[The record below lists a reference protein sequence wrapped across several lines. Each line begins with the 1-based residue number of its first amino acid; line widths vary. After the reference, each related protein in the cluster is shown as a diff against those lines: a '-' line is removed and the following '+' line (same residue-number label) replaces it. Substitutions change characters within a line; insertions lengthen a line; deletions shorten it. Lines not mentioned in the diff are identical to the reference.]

1 MRQGEYLTFF
11 RQLTK
16 SYNEIGAMLPSSRSL
31 GRQMITPL
39 IECEH
44 PVRILEVGPGTGP
57 FTREILANMRAE
69 DHLSVCEINP
79 VFLESLKRKLEKF
92 PPFQKHRDRVRFFE
106 GPVQELGSQVKQSG
120 VKFDLIVSSLPFS
133 NFTPELV
140 DEILSLFKE
149 LTADGGSVVFMEYL
163 GLRRLSALFATQPR
177 RERMLRV
184 EEVVNKWK
192 KYAATSGRVRINNSL
207 LNLPPAKAIRM
218 DFSI

>member
-11 RQLTK
+11 KQLTK
-16 SYNEIGAMLPSSRSL
+16 SYNEIGAMMPSSRSL
-31 GRQMITPL
+31 GRQMVKPL
-39 IECEH
+39 VECTH

-57 FTREILANMRAE
+57 FTREILLNMRSD

-79 VFLESLKRKLEKF
+79 VFLESLKKKLESF
-92 PPFQKHRDRVRFFE
+92 PAFHLHRDRVRFFQ
-106 GPVQELGSQVKQSG
+106 GPIQDLGKQVKQSG

-140 DEILSLFKE
+140 DEILGLFRE

-163 GLRRLSALFATQPR
+163 GLRRLSAFFATRER

-192 KYAATSGRVRINNSL
+192 NVAASSGRLSTDKAL
-207 LNLPPAKAIRM
+207 LNVPPAKSIRM
-218 DFSI
+218 DFSV